1 MKDWRILLSFAF
13 LFAFGAAITGRLA
26 VLQIVNHG
34 FYGALAQGQQNLTE
48 PQWGERGS
56 IFLQGRRGEL
66 VPVATTRETALV
78 FLSPPEVENPEETAQ
93 VLAGILNISPQE
105 ILSRA
110 LRENSLFEVLKKD
123 IPADTAFLVENLKLP
138 GVYVEFEG
146 VRVYPEGEFAAQMLG
161 FTNADRQGQYG
172 VEEAYNRELAGKEG
186 FVRLAANPG
195 TYLRP
200 SGLSEPEDGQDLVLT
215 IDYNIQREA
224 ERLLGAA
231 REDLNFESGSALV
244 VEPSSGKVLA
254 MATVPS
260 FDPNQYGKV
269 SDLSVFQN
277 PITQGLFEPGS
288 IFKPITMA
296 SAIEEGR
303 VLPTTTYM
311 DTGRVQIGGASIENY
326 DQRMWGE
333 RTMTEVLEYS
343 INTGAVFAERQLGNK
358 SFLSY
363 IERFGF
369 LRPTGIDL
377 PGEAFSENREFRKG
391 YEINF
396 VTAAF
401 GQGIEM
407 TPLQIARA
415 FTALA
420 NNGVMTTP
428 YVAELA
434 GDRALGPQEDPQRV
448 ISAKTASQITSM
460 LVSVTEHGYAKSAR
474 VPGYY
479 VAGKTG
485 TAQISY
491 SALGIPKAGYSEK
504 TNQSFI
510 GYAPAFNPRFLVLI
524 KLQNPETNTA
534 EYSAVPIFQNLAKYI
549 IDYYEIPPDYEP

>member
-1 MKDWRILLSFAF
+1 
-13 LFAFGAAITGRLA
+13 
-26 VLQIVNHG
+26 
-34 FYGALAQGQQNLTE
+34 
-48 PQWGERGS
+48 

-123 IPADTAFLVENLKLP
+123 IPADTAFLVESLKLP

-534 EYSAVPIFQNLAKYI
+534 EYSAVPIFQKLAKYI